1 MKKQKE
7 LQLSS
12 IHDIFLI
19 HNTEL
24 ELRIYDQI
32 KKLNQEHSNN
42 ILEAQLSLLAEICED
57 KKLNFNE
64 CKQKYINKKNITDG
78 SKSSKPDEEILTK
91 ININNS
97 IYYYE
102 NKENGNVYDLSSKI
116 VGILNNNKIII
127 H

>member
-12 IHDIFLI
+12 IHDIFLS

-24 ELRIYDQI
+24 ELRILDQI
-32 KKLNQEHSNN
+32 KKLNQEHNNN

-64 CKQKYINKKNITDG
+64 CKQKYINKKNIVD
-78 SKSSKPDEEILTK
+78 SKPNKVNEEILTK
-91 ININNS
+91 IIINNNV
-97 IYYYE
+97 YYYD
-102 NKENGNVYDLSSKI
+102 NKENGNVYNVSSKI

>member
-32 KKLNQEHSNN
+32 KKLNQEHNNN

-64 CKQKYINKKNITDG
+64 CKQKYINKKNIVD
-78 SKSSKPDEEILTK
+78 SKPNKVNEEILTK
-91 ININNS
+91 IIINNNV
-97 IYYYE
+97 YYYD
-102 NKENGNVYDLSSKI
+102 NKENGNVYNVSSKI

>member
-12 IHDIFLI
+12 IHDIFLS

-24 ELRIYDQI
+24 ELRILDQI
-32 KKLNQEHSNN
+32 KKLNQEHNNN

-57 KKLNFNE
+57 KNLNFNE
-64 CKQKYINKKNITDG
+64 CKQKYINKKNIID
-78 SKSSKPDEEILTK
+78 SKPNKINEEILTK
-91 ININNS
+91 IIINGNV
-97 IYYYE
+97 YYYD
-102 NKENGNVYDLSSKI
+102 NKENGNVYNLSSKI